1 MMTRTARTKRNAR
14 CDRRIASNGA
24 AHTARVDVKKF
35 RSGALIAARQEQS
48 GAVARGRDARVHGSI
63 IVARSYLRRVQ

>member
-1 MMTRTARTKRNAR
+1 MIASTARTKRNTR

-24 AHTARVDVKKF
+24 AHTSRVDVKQF

-48 GAVARGRDARVHGSI
+48 GAVALGWDARVHGSI
-63 IVARSYLRRVQ
+63 VARSYLGGVQ